1 MDRAALE
8 RVVAASAEGY
18 AFPTNLD
25 RDPPLGGLAPESP
38 QAVVCRAL
46 QEAWAPDRLHAHLD
60 TLAQRRLT

>member
-1 MDRAALE
+1 MA

-38 QAVVCRAL
+38 QAVTLRAL
-46 QEAWAPDRLHAHLD
+46 QEGWPAEALFAWLD
-60 TLAQRRLT
+60 EAGQTQIGKKGT